1 MEMMARMAGIPMK
14 EYRCMP
20 LGELSDQIDAFSIL
34 SGYAEEDIE
43 EKYIPD
49 LR

>member
-1 MEMMARMAGIPMK
+1 MK

-20 LGELSDQIDAFSIL
+20 LGELSDQIDAFAIL
-34 SGYAEEDIE
+34 KGYVQEDIE